1 VGFEMKEDDMLKVV
15 RVSDDRRVDVVE
27 APEPAA
33 VSSEALE
40 RLDRLAAASVLA
52 AGLAHEIASPL
63 GALLGALDGI
73 DRRVRDLRRRGDAA
87 ARDVDELAE
96 ELEIASESTNAIT
109 DLVHDFQA
117 FLRAAPEA
125 DPGAADVGQ
134 AVERALRLARA
145 RLRAVTRVDV
155 ELRAAPRVNARS
167 SRIVQVVLNLL
178 LNALEALAGR
188 DRDENRL
195 TVRVDV
201 AAGRALIEVSDN
213 GPGLPRELGAG
224 LFEPGTS
231 RRGGRA
237 SAGLGLPISREL
249 VRKMGGEIT
258 VSSLPGAGTTFLVS
272 LPPAP

>member
-1 VGFEMKEDDMLKVV
+1 MKEDDMLKVV
-15 RVSDDRRVDVVE
+15 QVSNEGAEDATE
-27 APEPAA
+27 GPAREGA
-33 VSSEALE
+33 SVEALE
-40 RLDRLAAASVLA
+40 RLDRLASASVLA

-63 GALLGALDGI
+63 GALLGALDSI
-73 DRRVRDLRRRGDAA
+73 ERRVRDLRRSGDAA
-87 ARDVDELAE
+87 SPAVDQLAE
-96 ELEIASESTNAIT
+96 ELEIASESTSAIT

-117 FLRAAPEA
+117 FVRATPEA
-125 DPGAADVGQ
+125 NPGVADVRQ
-134 AVERALRLARA
+134 AVERALRIARA
-145 RLRAVTRVDV
+145 RLRAVAHVEV
-155 ELRAAPRVNARS
+155 ELRAAPRVSGRG

-188 DRDENRL
+188 ERAENRI

-213 GPGLPRELGAG
+213 GPGMPREVGER
-224 LFEPGTS
+224 LFEAGGVS
-231 RRGGRA
+231 RSGRA

>member
-1 VGFEMKEDDMLKVV
+1 MKEDDMLKVV
-15 RVSDDRRVDVVE
+15 RVSDDRAEDGGDGRSE
-27 APEPAA
+27 
-33 VSSEALE
+33 VSTDALE
-40 RLDRLAAASVLA
+40 RLDRLASASVLA

-63 GALLGALDGI
+63 GALLGSLDAI
-73 DRRVRDLRRRGDAA
+73 ERRVRELRRSGDAA

-96 ELEIASESTNAIT
+96 ELEIASESTGAIT

-117 FLRAAPEA
+117 FLRGAPEA
-125 DPGAADVGQ
+125 NPGLADVRQ

-145 RLRAVTRVDV
+145 RLRAVAHVEV
-155 ELRAAPRVNARS
+155 ELRAAPRVNARG

-178 LNALEALAGR
+178 INALEALAGR
-188 DRDENRL
+188 QRDENRI

-213 GPGLPRELGAG
+213 GPGLPNELGNGIFEAG
-224 LFEPGTS
+224 RG
-231 RRGGRA
+231 RRAGRA

-272 LPPAP
+272 LPPAA

>member
-1 VGFEMKEDDMLKVV
+1 MKEDDMLKVV
-15 RVSDDRRVDVVE
+15 RVMDDRRLDVVE
-27 APEPAA
+27 APEQAV

-63 GALLGALDGI
+63 GALLGALETI
-73 DRRVRDLRRRGDAA
+73 DRRVRDLRRSGDAA

-125 DPGAADVGQ
+125 DPGAADVRQ

-145 RLRAVTRVDV
+145 RLRAVAHVDV
-155 ELRAAPRVNARS
+155 QLREAPLVNARG

-188 DRDENRL
+188 DRDQNRV

-213 GPGLPRELGAG
+213 GPGLPRELGTRV
-224 LFEPGTS
+224 FEPGGA
-231 RRGGRA
+231 RRAGRA